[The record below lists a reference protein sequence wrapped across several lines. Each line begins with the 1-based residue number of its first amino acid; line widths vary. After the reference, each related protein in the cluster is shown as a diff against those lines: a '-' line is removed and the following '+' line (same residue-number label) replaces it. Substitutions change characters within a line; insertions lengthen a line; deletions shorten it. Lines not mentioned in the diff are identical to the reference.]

1 MHISGM
7 TKLMRIGARGQVV
20 IPKRI
25 RDRYGLQPRVVV
37 EFVEEQGRVV
47 LRVVSNSRRLQRDA
61 WDEVRGLLKR
71 KVKDVDRDIEEMRG
85 R

>member
-1 MHISGM
+1 M
-7 TKLMRIGARGQVV
+7 TKLTRIGARGQVV

-25 RDRYGLQPRVVV
+25 RDRYGLQPRAVI

-47 LRVVSNSRRLQRDA
+47 LRVAAASRPLQHDA

>member
-1 MHISGM
+1 
-7 TKLMRIGARGQVV
+7 LRAVAR
-20 IPKRI
+20 
-25 RDRYGLQPRVVV
+25 
-37 EFVEEQGRVV
+37 
-47 LRVVSNSRRLQRDA
+47 SRRLQRDA